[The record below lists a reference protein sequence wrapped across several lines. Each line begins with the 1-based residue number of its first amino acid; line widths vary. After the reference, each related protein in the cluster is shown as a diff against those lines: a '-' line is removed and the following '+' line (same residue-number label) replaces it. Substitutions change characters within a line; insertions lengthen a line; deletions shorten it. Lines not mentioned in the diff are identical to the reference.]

1 MIIPQSAETQSLWH
15 DVAYEKFNSAVAGA
29 VSNVAISSV
38 KKTKTQIFIDFPGND
53 QTFTPE
59 PVGFFPG
66 LGSRSAYRTLEC
78 DLSLSDVPDI
88 RDAYTQGAAALGLE
102 AKQMVLTPANLPED
116 RIERQAFLGAALLVH
131 GIVLQRHLN
140 SEAARAGTQIRFAAF
155 TGESFGIITAA
166 VAAGAL
172 SIADG
177 TKLAYALAPFILVAA
192 EGAQGLSPLQA
203 RIASVLAQSGVMQP
217 LVAEPAH
224 VVGLS
229 GRPDALQK
237 ALATLK
243 DTYSAHDV
251 ELHKVYAEH
260 QVNLYVRMG
269 IRESFGLFMA
279 NFPDLSLQELKE
291 PTAFMAHAVRMAP
304 VREAFACMMD
314 EEGIKFHDAHTPLI
328 CNHKAAIVQGA
339 ADIREAVL
347 AVIDRAMQ
355 SRWTAKGCEH
365 VGANLVLELGQ
376 GDKSLRLLNDNGLTL
391 PAMGYAGTLHSTEAL
406 VEAARLLQ
414 AFGETA
420 RSNMQSTDLTTD
432 ALALLRQMFQMPAR
446 YPEIAKFLRREFA
459 KTIAAC
465 QIDRR
470 HPLAPMSRRF
480 IEVYQHSIAAAGDL
494 DLDAGELAL
503 QVQAKKTVVGDS
515 HTLGRVNT
523 EIKVLR
529 ADGTIVHRIS
539 NARWSSEALVFYCSR
554 LEHRPAVELIR
565 AGRRMS
571 EHTPEIATLYRAS
584 SAFLPFDL
592 TGTLQMPSGMLQPRA
607 IAALQILHQ
616 LSMLTLLRRE
626 RPAIF
631 TSHDYYAAGDLLGW
645 CVALAATSA
654 LSARDAVALYATHL
668 ETHCE
673 KMDVADSVDTILGRL
688 RESTA
693 PIVAAS
699 GVPLITIKDIARETR
714 ALFSHGVFDA
724 RRHILR
730 LNGDVQIVCLAS
742 SPAHETFDT
751 APFGSEVTLIATPA
765 DITRRG
771 HNTALEALEHCCISL
786 LTGDNQ
792 RVLQFAQ
799 GRKILSSTVF
809 SYIKLGEQVLGFGKG
824 GSESMTVFVTRQTM
838 IPLDTT
844 SKPIIV
850 RKILSESLIAA
861 GWNPDGEGVML
872 PPFRKAKRQA
882 EFLKALPDP
891 ARPYFPEVF
900 EVLEREIP
908 VPPHQRQGMQR
919 DSFKETIYE
928 MSFVP
933 GEEVSRYV
941 ERCSPPPAI
950 VARIYEQI
958 ALVLARDVHSLYR
971 APAPGQTLETSYFH
985 KIEARLALCRRT
997 APLTFGPNLLDTDHI
1012 VINGVQYRN
1021 VGTLLK
1027 AFREHPAYCEI
1038 LEPRVH
1044 ALVMGD
1050 TNTENIKINNLGPL
1064 QHAQILIESGAAQSE
1079 IDAALDAMTA
1089 SSMDL
1094 RFLDPRAIGFTSEG
1108 AETRDDPMYDN
1119 KPWHNSLGHY
1129 DEMHHERFELAV
1141 GAGPSQTPDIH
1152 ITYKPNNP
1160 YARAYRVEDLTE
1172 RGIDIG
1178 SRPGG
1183 VGMEHYFA
1191 PVMRKLY
1198 DMDNPNSARIA
1209 EDPHWLVRFVFI
1221 MGTHFMAMPP
1231 FHFQTEF
1238 GGALIDSLLVQR
1250 RPVAIFCEGIR
1261 WLNWALQM
1269 LEGTRHSFLGIQ
1281 VPAASVPHQP
1291 QASQRQMA
1299 MISPN
1304 PAFSRIGMAAMAPES
1319 RVICTP
1325 WSRMVR
1331 GLALGQY
1338 PVGYDDAI
1346 ASIIT
1351 QARDILTRQV
1361 TKPTGYLRFALQL
1374 AELGIA
1380 LNRPG
1385 ARVTHEELQTR
1396 ATGLMDALGA
1406 ETNPYYAAVGGGIL
1420 FDAFAKFRLDISL
1433 LCNSTRDFAAEML
1446 DVIDRIQPDQIKD
1459 ENAGNHGQYEK
1470 LFAYTSIFLGFGQ
1483 AGLTDRLTSG
1493 PRNYVREALHLIQ
1506 TVPSPFFKGRGCSML
1521 FSVLSAIGL
1530 DGMIFDD
1537 DGHDFMK
1544 EVLEY
1549 VDRDDSI
1556 DFPLRF
1562 PQPITR
1568 AYVKIYPRITM
1579 LNAIAVSGRHEYA
1592 SMGHDRVAELKPL
1605 WAELEP
1611 AEKMH
1616 QSLYYLIALHNLGRT
1631 EQEIGSAHVLMDE
1644 LLGYLDVVDPGAN
1657 FFLNGLSHAYVV
1669 ESAMLTGR
1677 LGDIPPQEI
1686 DRIAGCLVRMDATP
1700 LDRASRAY
1708 PFSYNLNALGEIGEA
1723 GALMS
1728 PNPAYGGISAFSWL
1742 VAQFSPDGQTE
1753 GSRLL
1758 MLGNALMGLGLRLRP
1773 REQSSTPMFD
1783 DIARRRGWKMEA

>member
-1 MIIPQSAETQSLWH
+1 MNTPQNN
-15 DVAYEKFNSAVAGA
+15 VPNSQA
-29 VSNVAISSV
+29 
-38 KKTKTQIFIDFPGND
+38 
-53 QTFTPE
+53 FTLK

-66 LGSRSAYRTLEC
+66 LGSRSAYHTLEC
-78 DLSLSDVPDI
+78 DLSLSDAPDI

-102 AKQMVLTPANLPED
+102 AKQIVLTPANLPED
-116 RIERQAFLGAALLVH
+116 RIERQAFLSAALLVH
-131 GIVLQRHLN
+131 GIVLQRHLD

-166 VAAGAL
+166 VAANAL

-177 TKLAYALAPFILVAA
+177 TKLAYALAPFILVGA

-229 GRPDALQK
+229 GRPDALQN

-243 DTYSAHDV
+243 DTYSAQDV
-251 ELHKVYAEH
+251 ELHKVYADH

-269 IRESFGLFMA
+269 IRESFGLFIA
-279 NFPDLSLQELKE
+279 NFPELSLQELKE
-291 PTAFMAHAVRMAP
+291 PTAFMAHAARMAP

-314 EEGIKFHDAHTPLI
+314 EEGIKFRDAHTPLI
-328 CNHKAAIVQGA
+328 CNHEAAIVQGA

-347 AVIDRAMQ
+347 AVIDRVMQ
-355 SRWTAKGCEH
+355 SRWTAERCEH

-376 GDKSLRLLNDNGLTL
+376 GDKSIHLLNDNGLTL
-391 PAMGYAGTLHSTEAL
+391 PAIGYAGALHATEAF

-420 RSNMQSTDLTTD
+420 RSNIQSRDLTPD
-432 ALALLRQMFQMPAR
+432 ALALLRQMFQVPAR

-459 KTIAAC
+459 KTIAAS

-470 HPLAPMSRRF
+470 HSLAPMSRRF
-480 IEVYQHSIAAAGDL
+480 IEVYQYSIAVAGDL

-503 QVQAKKTVVGDS
+503 QVQAKKKVVGDS

-529 ADGTIVHRIS
+529 IDGTIVHRIS
-539 NARWSSEALVFYCSR
+539 NARWSPEVLVFYCSR
-554 LEHRPAVELIR
+554 LENRPAVELIH
-565 AGRRMS
+565 AGRRMA
-571 EHTPEIATLYRAS
+571 EHTPKIATLYRAS
-584 SAFLPFDL
+584 LAFLSFDL
-592 TGTLQMPSGMLQPRA
+592 TDTLQMPSGMLQPRA
-607 IAALQILHQ
+607 IAALQILYQ
-616 LSMLTLLRRE
+616 LAMLTLLRRE

-631 TSHDYYAAGDLLGW
+631 TSHNYYVGGDLLGW

-654 LSARDAVALYATHL
+654 LSARDAVALYTTHL
-668 ETHCE
+668 EKT
-673 KMDVADSVDTILGRL
+673 DVADPVDTILDRL

-714 ALFSHGVFDA
+714 ALFSHAAFDT
-724 RRHILR
+724 RRHNLR

-742 SPAHETFDT
+742 SPAHKTFDT
-751 APFGSEVTLIATPA
+751 TPFGSEVTLIATPA
-765 DITRRG
+765 DIARRG
-771 HNTALEALEHCCISL
+771 HNTALEALEHGCMSS

-799 GRKILSSTVF
+799 ERKILSSTVF
-809 SYIKLGEQVLGFGKG
+809 SYIKLGEQVVGFGKG
-824 GSESMTVFVTRQTM
+824 GSESMTIFVTRKTIM
-838 IPLDTT
+838 PLDT

-850 RKILSESLIAA
+850 RKILSEALIAV
-861 GWNPDGEGVML
+861 GWNSDGEGVML
-872 PPFRKAKRQA
+872 PPFVKAKRQA
-882 EFLKALPDP
+882 EFLKALSDP
-891 ARPYFPEVF
+891 ARQYFPEVF
-900 EVLEREIP
+900 EILEREIP
-908 VPPHQRQGMQR
+908 VPPYQRQDMQR
-919 DSFKETIYE
+919 DSFKELIYE

-958 ALVLARDVHSLYR
+958 ALVLARDVHSLRR

-997 APLTFGPNLLDTDHI
+997 APLTCGPNLLDTDHI

-1038 LEPRVH
+1038 LEPRFH

-1064 QHAQILIESGAAQSE
+1064 QYAQTLIESGAAQSE
-1079 IDAALDAMTA
+1079 IDAALDAITA
-1089 SSMDL
+1089 ISIDL
-1094 RFLDPRAIGFTSEG
+1094 RFFDPRAIGFASEG
-1108 AETRDDPMYDN
+1108 AETRNDPMYDN

-1129 DEMHHERFELAV
+1129 DEMHYERFELAV
-1141 GAGPSQTPDIH
+1141 RTGPNQTPNIQ
-1152 ITYKPNNP
+1152 ITYEPNNP
-1160 YARAYRVEDLTE
+1160 YARAYCVEDLTE
-1172 RGIDIG
+1172 RGIDIA
-1178 SRPGG
+1178 SQPGG
-1183 VGMEHYFA
+1183 MGIEYYFA

-1198 DMDNPNSARIA
+1198 DVDNPNSPPIA

-1221 MGTHFMAMPP
+1221 MGTHFTAMPP
-1231 FHFQTEF
+1231 FHFQTEL

-1269 LEGTRHSFLGIQ
+1269 LEGTRHSFLGIE

-1291 QASQRQMA
+1291 RYGTGLPDQGSRQMA
-1299 MISPN
+1299 ISPN

-1346 ASIIT
+1346 TGIVT
-1351 QARDILTRQV
+1351 QARDILTQQV

-1385 ARVTHEELQTR
+1385 ARVTQDELQTR
-1396 ATGLMDALGA
+1396 ATGLMNALRT

-1420 FDAFAKFRLDISL
+1420 FDAFAKFRLDIFL
-1433 LCNSTRDFAAEML
+1433 LVNSTRDFAAEML
-1446 DVIDRIQPDQIKD
+1446 DAIDRIQPDQIKD
-1459 ENAGNHGQYEK
+1459 ENAGNHGEYEK
-1470 LFAYTSIFLGFGQ
+1470 LFAYTSIFLGIGQ
-1483 AGLTDRLTSG
+1483 AGLTNRLTSG

-1537 DGHDFMK
+1537 GHDFMK
-1544 EVLEY
+1544 EVLEH
-1549 VDRDDSI
+1549 VDRDDSV

-1579 LNAIAVSGRHEYA
+1579 LNAIAISGRHEYA
-1592 SMGHDRVAELKPL
+1592 SMGHDRVAELKLL

-1631 EQEIGSAHVLMDE
+1631 EQEIGSVHVLMDE

-1657 FFLNGLSHAYVV
+1657 FFLNGLSHAYIV

-1686 DRIAGCLVRMDATP
+1686 DRIAGCLKRMDATP
-1700 LDRASRAY
+1700 IDRASRAY

-1728 PNPAYGGISAFSWL
+1728 PNPVYGGVSAFSWL
-1742 VAQFSPDGQTE
+1742 VGQFSPDGQTE

-1758 MLGNALMGLGLRLRP
+1758 MLGNALMGLSLRLRP
-1773 REQSSTPMFD
+1773 KEHLSTPMFND
-1783 DIARRRGWKMEA
+1783 FARRRGWKIEA

>member
-1 MIIPQSAETQSLWH
+1 MITLHNNVP
-15 DVAYEKFNSAVAGA
+15 NS
-29 VSNVAISSV
+29 
-38 KKTKTQIFIDFPGND
+38 

-66 LGSRSAYRTLEC
+66 LGSRSAFRTLEC
-78 DLSLSDVPDI
+78 DLSLSDAPDI

-102 AKQMVLTPANLPED
+102 AKQIVLTPANLPED

-131 GIVLQRHLN
+131 GIVLQRHLD

-177 TKLAYALAPFILVAA
+177 TKLAYALAPFILVGA

-243 DTYSAHDV
+243 DTYSAQDV

-279 NFPDLSLQELKE
+279 NFPELSLQELKE
-291 PTAFMAHAVRMAP
+291 PTAFMAHAARMAP

-314 EEGIKFHDAHTPLI
+314 EEGINFHDAHTPLI

-347 AVIDRAMQ
+347 AVIDRVMQ

-376 GDKSLRLLNDNGLTL
+376 GDKSIRLLNDNGLTL
-391 PAMGYAGTLHSTEAL
+391 PAMGYTGALHSTEAL

-420 RSNMQSTDLTTD
+420 RSNIQSTDLTPD
-432 ALALLRQMFQMPAR
+432 ALALLRQMFQVPAR

-459 KTIAAC
+459 KTIAAN

-554 LEHRPAVELIR
+554 LEDRPAVELIH

-592 TGTLQMPSGMLQPRA
+592 TDTLQMPSGMLQPRA

-645 CVALAATSA
+645 CVALAATGA

-668 ETHCE
+668 ETHLE
-673 KMDVADSVDTILGRL
+673 KMDVADPVDTILDRL

-714 ALFSHGVFDA
+714 ALFSHAVFDA

-751 APFGSEVTLIATPA
+751 TPFSSEVTLIATPA

-771 HNTALEALEHCCISL
+771 HNTALEALEHCCMSL

-824 GSESMTVFVTRQTM
+824 GSESMTVFVTRQTIM
-838 IPLDTT
+838 PLDT

-850 RKILSESLIAA
+850 RKVLSEALIEV

-891 ARPYFPEVF
+891 ARWYFPEVF
-900 EVLEREIP
+900 EILEREIP

-1089 SSMDL
+1089 SSIDL
-1094 RFLDPRAIGFTSEG
+1094 RFLDPRAIGFASEG

-1141 GAGPSQTPDIH
+1141 RTGPSQTPDIQ
-1152 ITYKPNNP
+1152 ITYEPNNP
-1160 YARAYRVEDLTE
+1160 YARAYCVEDLTE
-1172 RGIDIG
+1172 RGIDIA
-1178 SRPGG
+1178 SQPGG

-1198 DMDNPNSARIA
+1198 DMDNPNSPRIA
-1209 EDPHWLVRFVFI
+1209 EDPHWLVRFVFM

-1269 LEGTRHSFLGIQ
+1269 LEGTRHSFLGIE

-1291 QASQRQMA
+1291 HYGTGLPNQASRQMA
-1299 MISPN
+1299 ISPN

-1346 ASIIT
+1346 AGIIT
-1351 QARDILTRQV
+1351 QARDILTQQV

-1385 ARVTHEELQTR
+1385 VRVTHDELQTR
-1396 ATGLMDALGA
+1396 ATGLMDALCA

-1433 LCNSTRDFAAEML
+1433 LNSTRDFAAEML

-1459 ENAGNHGQYEK
+1459 ENAGNHGEYEK

-1483 AGLTDRLTSG
+1483 AGLTNRLTSG

-1537 DGHDFMK
+1537 GHDFMK

-1568 AYVKIYPRITM
+1568 AYEKIYPRITM
-1579 LNAIAVSGRHEYA
+1579 LNAIAISGRHEYA

-1631 EQEIGSAHVLMDE
+1631 EQEIGSVHVLMDE

-1686 DRIAGCLVRMDATP
+1686 DRIAGCLKRMDATP
-1700 LDRASRAY
+1700 IDRASRAY

-1728 PNPAYGGISAFSWL
+1728 PNPVYGGISAFSWL
-1742 VAQFSPDGQTE
+1742 VGQFSPDGQTE

-1783 DIARRRGWKMEA
+1783 DIARRRGWKIEA